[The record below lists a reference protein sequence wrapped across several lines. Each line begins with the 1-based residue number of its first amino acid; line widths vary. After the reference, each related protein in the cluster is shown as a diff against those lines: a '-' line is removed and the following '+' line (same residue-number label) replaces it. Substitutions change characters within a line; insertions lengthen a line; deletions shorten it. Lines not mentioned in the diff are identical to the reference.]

1 MKTIGSY
8 EAKTHLSQLLD
19 EVSRGET
26 VEITKHGRPVARLV
40 PPVGQERPDV
50 GAVIDDWRAFR
61 ERERITLGDDL
72 SIRDLIEEGRRY

>member
-8 EAKTHLSQLLD
+8 EAKTHLSRLLD
-19 EVSRGET
+19 EVAGGET

-40 PPVGQERPDV
+40 PAAGIGRPDV
-50 GAVIDDWRAFR
+50 DAIINEWRAFR

-72 SIRDLIEEGRRY
+72 TVRELIEEGRRY